1 MDEKKKLKRVCV
13 ATTTTTTTTTT
24 TMQTNRARVTGGK
37 NFPFSL
43 SFRRNTLEG
52 AANQKMMTRES
63 VVFVD
68 ALEALLWHT
77 KKKKEINNSFL
88 FNI

>member
-1 MDEKKKLKRVCV
+1 
-13 ATTTTTTTTTT
+13 
-24 TMQTNRARVTGGK
+24 
-37 NFPFSL
+37 
-43 SFRRNTLEG
+43 LEG

-77 KKKKEINNSFL
+77 KKKKKEINNSFL